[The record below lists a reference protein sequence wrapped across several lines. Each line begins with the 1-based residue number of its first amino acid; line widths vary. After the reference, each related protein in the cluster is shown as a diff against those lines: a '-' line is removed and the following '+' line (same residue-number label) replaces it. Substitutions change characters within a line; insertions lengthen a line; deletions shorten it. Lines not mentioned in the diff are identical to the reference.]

1 MKKTVLFT
9 ILILTL
15 GLQSFSQAI
24 LNPNFILK
32 SHETLDVMKMTR
44 NADGISLQ
52 MLIKNARDEGG
63 SFCVNKNTSII
74 ANGLS
79 YKIESFENIPECP
92 EVHEFEFTGDNLIF
106 YLNFPPIPPGIKTID
121 IVENCNENCFSIK
134 GLIIDSKLND
144 EMNYAF
150 DYYESGMLTEALSA
164 YKDLLKKYA
173 GKEPA
178 VEGLFYFYIITILS
192 DIGNEKEA
200 DKWLEEFRTK
210 RLSESDWV
218 LEKFK

>member
-1 MKKTVLFT
+1 
-9 ILILTL
+9 
-15 GLQSFSQAI
+15 
-24 LNPNFILK
+24 
-32 SHETLDVMKMTR
+32 
-44 NADGISLQ
+44 
-52 MLIKNARDEGG
+52 
-63 SFCVNKNTSII
+63 
-74 ANGLS
+74 
-79 YKIESFENIPECP
+79 
-92 EVHEFEFTGDNLIF
+92 
-106 YLNFPPIPPGIKTID
+106 
-121 IVENCNENCFSIK
+121 
-134 GLIIDSKLND
+134 
-144 EMNYAF
+144 MNYAF